1 MRINYDTGEKIQVFY
16 KWLEEHEHLFE
27 QENDKDSAYLVASIK
42 SMYKD
47 IFNL

>member
-1 MRINYDTGEKIQVFY
+1 MTQEEKIQMFY

-27 QENDKDSAYLVASIK
+27 QEHDKDSVYLVSSIK
-42 SMYKD
+42 SMYKY

>member
-1 MRINYDTGEKIQVFY
+1 MTQEEKIQAFY

-27 QENDKDSAYLVASIK
+27 QENDKDSAHLVASIK

>member
-1 MRINYDTGEKIQVFY
+1 MTSVMSQEEKIQAFY

-27 QENDKDSAYLVASIK
+27 QEHDKDSAHLVASIK